1 MSSILKKKSDKKS
14 SRRNVSFSTTTSTST
29 FDRAPLDRN
38 DDDRPSAYARPM
50 NDDEDDAFDPVN
62 DSSSSSQKDGGS
74 ITKSQDQQIRD
85 AKSKRALRRFTGS
98 GDMDFEEHDTDG
110 GSSKRDR
117 HGIARGRKDEL
128 YDGEEEVDEH
138 YSLLH
143 EQQQQKQ
150 HGDDGEIDLSRN
162 DEHGNK
168 EQCPIEPFNMT
179 AERED
184 GEGYFDGDT
193 YIFRRGTGRDEEADA
208 WLDDL
213 KQDGGDIHDNT
224 QNLPEKAMDIESMI
238 RQRGGRS
245 ASGGTTL
252 TTNTHESLTKEQLYQ
267 QIIPL
272 LATET
277 ENVMQALSRY
287 GAIIKREKK
296 ANKVSKAEAA
306 SKRKYES
313 ASTKALDLLTEL
325 SGLCMMKFDDM
336 NIYEHNRSFFADAL
350 GKNTSGEVQRKRSYF
365 GAESEEPLEK
375 RPRGTSNTPGKM
387 EQNVLWEYRGNQDH
401 SIHGPYTTNQMLD
414 WIKAGYFIGATA
426 VDVRIVRPSEATNGN
441 SVAEEVVMQGKGKP
455 EVVDDLL
462 GDLEDSDDE
471 AEADDE
477 KGSDTQ
483 NNAASQN
490 WQRSDEVDFSS
501 YL

>member
-1 MSSILKKKSDKKS
+1 
-14 SRRNVSFSTTTSTST
+14 
-29 FDRAPLDRN
+29 
-38 DDDRPSAYARPM
+38 
-50 NDDEDDAFDPVN
+50 
-62 DSSSSSQKDGGS
+62 
-74 ITKSQDQQIRD
+74 
-85 AKSKRALRRFTGS
+85 
-98 GDMDFEEHDTDG
+98 
-110 GSSKRDR
+110 
-117 HGIARGRKDEL
+117 
-128 YDGEEEVDEH
+128 
-138 YSLLH
+138 
-143 EQQQQKQ
+143 
-150 HGDDGEIDLSRN
+150 
-162 DEHGNK
+162 
-168 EQCPIEPFNMT
+168 
-179 AERED
+179 
-184 GEGYFDGDT
+184 
-193 YIFRRGTGRDEEADA
+193 
-208 WLDDL
+208 
-213 KQDGGDIHDNT
+213 
-224 QNLPEKAMDIESMI
+224 
-238 RQRGGRS
+238 
-245 ASGGTTL
+245 
-252 TTNTHESLTKEQLYQ
+252 
-267 QIIPL
+267 
-272 LATET
+272 
-277 ENVMQALSRY
+277 
-287 GAIIKREKK
+287 
-296 ANKVSKAEAA
+296 
-306 SKRKYES
+306 
-313 ASTKALDLLTEL
+313 
-325 SGLCMMKFDDM
+325 MMKFDDM